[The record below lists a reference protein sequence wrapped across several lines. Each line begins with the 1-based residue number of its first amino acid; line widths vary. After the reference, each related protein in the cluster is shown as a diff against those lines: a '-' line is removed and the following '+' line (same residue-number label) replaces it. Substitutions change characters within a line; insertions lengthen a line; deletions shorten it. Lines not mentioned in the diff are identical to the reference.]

1 MPTHSNLVLSFSIFR
16 FPRMG
21 TWRWAPWSS
30 ARGWRITVGRFRV
43 VPKTRC
49 SQTLSK
55 LTRKFW
61 KYFVS
66 TVFSC
71 QNKFFAVNLR
81 DKIVHKVNS
90 TKVTFFSF
98 FNILFYELLYTLPL
112 KKTSNVHHIYKRFRN
127 SIKVSSNLK

>member
-1 MPTHSNLVLSFSIFR
+1 MPTHSNHVLSFSIFR

-81 DKIVHKVNS
+81 DKIDHKVNS
-90 TKVTFFSF
+90 TKATFFRYLISYF
-98 FNILFYELLYTLPL
+98 TSCCIIPL